1 MHHSAGVQYTL
12 YTSLRRPSFAWK
24 AIHSEGTTLFNRDK
38 QTNHAKMMIILFYLW
53 YLTLLGPAFFGS
65 LNDVCLFVCYCKK
78 RHNNICE
85 FIICCEYF
93 RPQARFKHW
102 QNIKEKS
109 TRFKIRDK
117 TFTFIMISP
126 LVQLGWRPVHGR
138 NRQSTAHK
146 WIKEDDLMKI
156 TFTFLQIISSDWFV
170 WKRNKRNANCW
181 GRHDINNWFSFQI
194 RCNHP
199 TTCESHYNV
208 TWQPLPK

>member
-1 MHHSAGVQYTL
+1 MSHISSDKFGHIWNGL
-12 YTSLRRPSFAWK
+12 PLIL
-24 AIHSEGTTLFNRDK
+24 IH
-38 QTNHAKMMIILFYLW
+38 
-53 YLTLLGPAFFGS
+53 
-65 LNDVCLFVCYCKK
+65 DVCLFVCYCKK

-170 WKRNKRNANCW
+170 WKRNKRNAKKPPSFNLPQAPPTWLSPPSSSLLACRTAS
-181 GRHDINNWFSFQI
+181 GRGDLHSKVMLGW
-194 RCNHP
+194 
-199 TTCESHYNV
+199 
-208 TWQPLPK
+208 